1 MAMKAAR
8 KRIVDCARAEDERSG
23 AATKRRKAAADSLR
37 SYVVGQWL
45 DGKLYDEELCKLCHF
60 ITAAGGEGVESLA
73 LHEGD
78 ASRKVKASLG
88 LYDLNDALFRWKIP
102 VWNSDSNY
110 RELKEIAIRLPLDVL
125 LFRYKENP
133 NEFDVR
139 AQDPDDIF
147 VPAYTEHPIVR
158 QFGRKVVPIGLYSDK
173 AKFSDKDSFWRV
185 SIGITYIRKK
195 TTCVLLKSSML
206 CQCGCNG
213 KCTTDAIHV
222 CINHSCNHLQDAINP
237 TRRHDNTPFDVVR
250 DDVRLARAGEPLPFM
265 CAVIEYRGDIPERA
279 AAAGC
284 KNASGKQP
292 CMCCTARNIQLHE
305 GYASCTMVS
314 MPWPVRTHES
324 LLADLANQLI
334 EVHLAD
340 RDDLQALLHL
350 LDFKKAYPWGRAV
363 NNTAAGRRFGLKHG
377 DRLTIGG
384 PIFSIH
390 DLDKASVPCS
400 VFFFR
405 QKVDSALVNVSLFW
419 DVPGI
424 HTFGIKH
431 FTLNCF
437 TNCRLHTVDMGV
449 GQRWAGESLH
459 YMLYKDVFQTRL
471 ATKED
476 RQNAGALILRARLK
490 AYYRRLR
497 LLDPFHRITEISK
510 FTYSMLGD
518 GAPYLHAKGA
528 ESKHILKFVQALLME
543 FSSQL
548 GEKGMH
554 LAVAGQ
560 ALLDWNAMIDNA
572 QRMLTISERDR
583 LIQLCVRHLINY
595 EMAGGHFVPKHH
607 SWVHM
612 TQAIAKHGNCKHTST
627 YQDEHEN
634 GVVASVASRVHP
646 LTFTESVFAKLIARE
661 RLDGGIVAVATTN
674 T

>member
-1 MAMKAAR
+1 MYWVRSRPVILCLVCLVLHTRHQQVRFGALYLHMAMKAAR

-265 CAVIEYRGDIPERA
+265 CAVIETVAIFLSVQQQQVAKMHQGSSHACVAPRET
-279 AAAGC
+279 
-284 KNASGKQP
+284 S
-292 CMCCTARNIQLHE
+292 
-305 GYASCTMVS
+305 SCTRVMLHV
-314 MPWPVRTHES
+314 PWSPCH
-324 LLADLANQLI
+324 
-334 EVHLAD
+334 
-340 RDDLQALLHL
+340 
-350 LDFKKAYPWGRAV
+350 
-363 NNTAAGRRFGLKHG
+363 GLFEP
-377 DRLTIGG
+377 TNPCWQIS
-384 PIFSIH
+384 PI
-390 DLDKASVPCS
+390 
-400 VFFFR
+400 
-405 QKVDSALVNVSLFW
+405 N
-419 DVPGI
+419 
-424 HTFGIKH
+424 
-431 FTLNCF
+431 
-437 TNCRLHTVDMGV
+437 
-449 GQRWAGESLH
+449 
-459 YMLYKDVFQTRL
+459 
-471 ATKED
+471 
-476 RQNAGALILRARLK
+476 
-490 AYYRRLR
+490 
-497 LLDPFHRITEISK
+497 
-510 FTYSMLGD
+510 
-518 GAPYLHAKGA
+518 
-528 ESKHILKFVQALLME
+528 
-543 FSSQL
+543 
-548 GEKGMH
+548 
-554 LAVAGQ
+554 
-560 ALLDWNAMIDNA
+560 
-572 QRMLTISERDR
+572 
-583 LIQLCVRHLINY
+583 
-595 EMAGGHFVPKHH
+595 
-607 SWVHM
+607 
-612 TQAIAKHGNCKHTST
+612 
-627 YQDEHEN
+627 
-634 GVVASVASRVHP
+634 
-646 LTFTESVFAKLIARE
+646 
-661 RLDGGIVAVATTN
+661 
-674 T
+674 